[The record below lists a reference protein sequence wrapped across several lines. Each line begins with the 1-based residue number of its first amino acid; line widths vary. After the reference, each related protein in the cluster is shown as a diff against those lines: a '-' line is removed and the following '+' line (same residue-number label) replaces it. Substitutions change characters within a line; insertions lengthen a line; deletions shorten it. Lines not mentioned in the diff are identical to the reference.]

1 MAGFTSRKETT
12 AGADVAQTH
21 YCTGCGAPTP
31 WETMSRLGARCELCY
46 AAYCARP
53 RPAPHLPQVPSA
65 QNPKAWA
72 WALRERELAG
82 ARLSR
87 VQREMWRAA
96 IGREVGE

>member
-1 MAGFTSRKETT
+1 
-12 AGADVAQTH
+12 
-21 YCTGCGAPTP
+21 
-31 WETMSRLGARCELCY
+31 
-46 AAYCARP
+46 
-53 RPAPHLPQVPSA
+53 VPSA